1 MSAEDQKKA
10 AAEEAAKHINAGN
23 KVGLGTGSTANY
35 FIEALA
41 RRANQGLDV
50 TCVPTSQASRTLA
63 ESLGLKMS
71 TLDETPYLDITVDGA
86 DEFDS
91 EFRLIKGGGGA
102 MHREKLVAASSQFM
116 VVIADQSKQVKTLGK
131 FPLPVEVSRF
141 GVKATAWKMER
152 AFAYLGLTAKM
163 TVRVRDGKPFITE
176 SGNPIIDCS
185 LGAIT
190 DPEKLE
196 GYLNNIPGVIETG
209 LFIGICGIIYVAG
222 PKGVT
227 ELKRA

>member
-1 MSAEDQKKA
+1 MSVETQKKT
-10 AAEEAAKHINAGN
+10 AAEEAVKHIGPGM

-41 RRANQGLDV
+41 KSKLDV
-50 TCVPTSQASRTLA
+50 ICVPTSQASRQLA
-63 ESLGLKMS
+63 EKLGLKMS
-71 TLDETPYLDITVDGA
+71 NLEETPYLDITVDGA

-102 MHREKLVAASSQFM
+102 MHREKLVASSSKWM

-152 AFAYLGLTAKM
+152 AFAHLKLEGKM
-163 TVRVRDGKPFITE
+163 TLRVRDGKPFVTE
-176 SGNPIIDCS
+176 SGNAIIDCA
-185 LGAIT
+185 LGAIPE
-190 DPEKLE
+190 PEKLD
-196 GYLNNIPGVIETG
+196 GVLNNTPGVIETG

-222 PKGVT
+222 PKGVK
-227 ELKRA
+227 ELKRG

>member
-1 MSAEDQKKA
+1 MSAETQKKA
-10 AAEEAAKHINAGN
+10 AAEEAVKRISTGM

-41 RRANQGLDV
+41 KSKLDV
-50 TCVPTSQASRTLA
+50 TCVPTSKASRELA
-63 ESLGLKMS
+63 EKLGLKMS
-71 TLDETPYLDITVDGA
+71 NLEETPYLDITVDGA

-102 MHREKLVAASSQFM
+102 MHREKLVASSSKWM

-152 AFAYLGLTAKM
+152 AFAHLKLEGKM
-163 TVRVRDGKPFITE
+163 TLRVRDGKPFVTE
-176 SGNPIIDCS
+176 SGNAIIDCA
-185 LGAIT
+185 LGAIPE
-190 DPEKLE
+190 PEKLD
-196 GYLNNIPGVIETG
+196 GILNNTPGVIETG

-222 PKGVT
+222 PKGVV